1 MSGLMLC
8 TVNQNFAEWS
18 GTTSMHDLVRNEVTK
33 REIRREDE
41 CANIILIQQDHNITP
56 IQQDH
61 YVRTGPASSLKL
73 IHRSCQRKHLGE
85 KD

>member
-41 CANIILIQQDHNITP
+41 AP
-56 IQQDH
+56 I
-61 YVRTGPASSLKL
+61 
-73 IHRSCQRKHLGE
+73 
-85 KD
+85 